1 MNFWANSVKP
11 VQKILDK
18 GKCMET
24 AECISFG
31 YFWKTKAQQLQNS
44 SWFFN
49 HRAKRGGSLF
59 EGCSEREM
67 QPHPPSA
74 SREATP

>member
-1 MNFWANSVKP
+1 MNFWANSMKP

-18 GKCMET
+18 GKCMEV

-44 SWFFN
+44 TDFLLKNSSYFPKKN
-49 HRAKRGGSLF
+49 PMKL
-59 EGCSEREM
+59 EKLI
-67 QPHPPSA
+67 
-74 SREATP
+74 